1 MANKPKKIGNTEYKD
16 IQDKQYVTI
25 EGDAAAKTAQA
36 LTEQNIPFSGLDYGD
51 KTKFTVSAENLDKFK
66 SVAFDVSQ
74 EQTAAAPAK
83 EEPTAT
89 PTKEEQTAAQQQK
102 PQRDDIIGNTEYK
115 SIPDKQYF
123 TLRTPTAEKVA
134 KALDEAGIKFSGR
147 VDGEETKLT
156 ISAADVDKYKTIAY
170 DTVFV
175 DKSAKEKPAQQKSEI
190 IGNAEYKD
198 IPDKQYAKVSPEKA
212 QSMAKVFE
220 EKGVPFSAL
229 IKGDKATITLSGKDM
244 QQFKAAL
251 SEPEKAEKKSI
262 MGQLKDNKAKTSQ
275 QQNQHMDKT
284 KSKGAER

>member
-1 MANKPKKIGNTEYKD
+1 MANKPNKIGNTEYKD
-16 IQDKQYVTI
+16 IPDKKYITV

-36 LTEQNIPFSGLDYGD
+36 LTEQNVPFSGLDYGGS
-51 KTKFTVSAENLDKFK
+51 TKFTVSADNLDKFK
-66 SVAFDVSQ
+66 AIAFDVSQ
-74 EQTAAAPAK
+74 EQTAAAPVK
-83 EEPTAT
+83 EEKTA
-89 PTKEEQTAAQQQK
+89 EQQQK
-102 PQRDDIIGNTEYK
+102 PQREDIIGNTEYK

-147 VDGEETKLT
+147 VDGKETKLT
-156 ISAADVDKYKTIAY
+156 ISAADVGKYKTIAY

>member
-1 MANKPKKIGNTEYKD
+1 MANKPNKIGNTEYKD
-16 IQDKQYVTI
+16 IPDKKYITV

-66 SVAFDVSQ
+66 AIAFDVSQ
-74 EQTAAAPAK
+74 EQVAAAPAK
-83 EEPTAT
+83 EEKTA
-89 PTKEEQTAAQQQK
+89 EQQQK

>member
-1 MANKPKKIGNTEYKD
+1 MANKPNKIGNTEYKD

-51 KTKFTVSAENLDKFK
+51 STKFTVSAENLDKFK

-74 EQTAAAPAK
+74 EQVAADPAK
-83 EEPTAT
+83 EEKTA
-89 PTKEEQTAAQQQK
+89 EQQQK
-102 PQRDDIIGNTEYK
+102 PQREDIIGNTEYK

-123 TLRTPTAEKVA
+123 ALRTSTAEKVA

-147 VDGEETKLT
+147 VDGKETKLT

-198 IPDKQYAKVSPEKA
+198 IPDKQYAKVSTEKA

-220 EKGVPFSAL
+220 EKGVPFSGI

-244 QQFKAAL
+244 QQFRAAL
-251 SEPEKAEKKSI
+251 AEPEKAEKKSI

-275 QQNQHMDKT
+275 QQSHHKAKVT
-284 KSKGAER
+284 SKGAER

>member
-1 MANKPKKIGNTEYKD
+1 MANKPNKIGNTEYKD

-51 KTKFTVSAENLDKFK
+51 STKFTVSADNLDKFK

-74 EQTAAAPAK
+74 EQVAATPAK
-83 EEPTAT
+83 EER
-89 PTKEEQTAAQQQK
+89 TAAQLQK

-147 VDGEETKLT
+147 VDGKETKLT

-198 IPDKQYAKVSPEKA
+198 IPDKQYAKVSAEKA

-220 EKGVPFSAL
+220 EKGVPFSGI

-244 QQFKAAL
+244 QQFRAAL
-251 SEPEKAEKKSI
+251 AEPEKKSI
-262 MGQLKDNKAKTSQ
+262 MGQLSANKAKAAQ
-275 QQNQHMDKT
+275 QERPKAQEH
-284 KSKGAER
+284 SKQKGDER

>member
-1 MANKPKKIGNTEYKD
+1 MANKPNKIGNAEYKD
-16 IQDKQYVTI
+16 IPDKKYITV

-36 LTEQNIPFSGLDYGD
+36 LTEQNIPFSGLDYGGS
-51 KTKFTVSAENLDKFK
+51 TKFTVSADNLDKFK

-83 EEPTAT
+83 EEKTA
-89 PTKEEQTAAQQQK
+89 EQQQK

-147 VDGEETKLT
+147 VDGKETKLT

-198 IPDKQYAKVSPEKA
+198 IPDKQHAHVSAEKA
-212 QSMAKVFE
+212 QSFAKIFE
-220 EKGVPFSAL
+220 QMGVPFSAM

-244 QQFKAAL
+244 QQFRAAL
-251 SEPEKAEKKSI
+251 AEPEKKSI
-262 MGQLKDNKAKTSQ
+262 MGQLSANKAKAAQ
-275 QQNQHMDKT
+275 QERPKAQEHSKQ
-284 KSKGAER
+284 KGAER

>member
-1 MANKPKKIGNTEYKD
+1 MANKPNKIGNTEYKD
-16 IQDKQYVTI
+16 IPDKKYITV

-74 EQTAAAPAK
+74 EQVAAAPAK
-83 EEPTAT
+83 EEKTA
-89 PTKEEQTAAQQQK
+89 EQQQK

-123 TLRTPTAEKVA
+123 MLRTPTAEKVA
-134 KALDEAGIKFSGR
+134 QALDEAGIKFSGR
-147 VDGEETKLT
+147 VDGKETKLT

-198 IPDKQYAKVSPEKA
+198 IPDKQYAKVSTEKA

-220 EKGVPFSAL
+220 EKGVPFSAM

-244 QQFKAAL
+244 QQFRAAL
-251 SEPEKAEKKSI
+251 DVPEKKSI
-262 MGQLKDNKAKTSQ
+262 LGQLKENKTKTSQ
-275 QQNQHMDKT
+275 QNHHKVQI
-284 KSKGAER
+284 KSKGEER

>member
-1 MANKPKKIGNTEYKD
+1 MANKPNKIGNTEYKD
-16 IQDKQYVTI
+16 IPDKKYITV

-36 LTEQNIPFSGLDYGD
+36 LTEQNIPFSGLDYGGS
-51 KTKFTVSAENLDKFK
+51 TKFTVSAENLDKFK

-74 EQTAAAPAK
+74 EQVAAAPAK
-83 EEPTAT
+83 EEKTA
-89 PTKEEQTAAQQQK
+89 EQQQK

-244 QQFKAAL
+244 QQFRAAL
-251 SEPEKAEKKSI
+251 AEPEKAEKKSI

>member
-1 MANKPKKIGNTEYKD
+1 MANKPNKIGNTEYKD
-16 IQDKQYVTI
+16 IPDKKYITV

-74 EQTAAAPAK
+74 EQVAAAPAK
-83 EEPTAT
+83 EEKTA
-89 PTKEEQTAAQQQK
+89 EQQQK

-123 TLRTPTAEKVA
+123 TLRTSTAEKVD

-147 VDGEETKLT
+147 VDGQETKLT
-156 ISAADVDKYKTIAY
+156 ISAADVDKYKTIVY
-170 DTVFV
+170 DVVFM

-198 IPDKQYAKVSPEKA
+198 IPDKQYAKVSAEKA
-212 QSMAKVFE
+212 QSFAKIFE
-220 EKGVPFSAL
+220 KMDVPFSAM

-244 QQFKAAL
+244 EQFRAAL
-251 SEPEKAEKKSI
+251 DAPEKKSI
-262 MGQLKDNKAKTSQ
+262 LGQLKENKAKTSQ
-275 QQNQHMDKT
+275 QSHHKVQV
-284 KSKGAER
+284 KSKGEER

>member
-1 MANKPKKIGNTEYKD
+1 MANKPNKIGNTEYKD

-36 LTEQNIPFSGLDYGD
+36 LTEQNIPFSGLDYGGS
-51 KTKFTVSAENLDKFK
+51 TKFTVSAENLDKFK

-74 EQTAAAPAK
+74 EQVAAAPAK
-83 EEPTAT
+83 EE
-89 PTKEEQTAAQQQK
+89 QTAEK

-147 VDGEETKLT
+147 VDGKETKLT

-175 DKSAKEKPAQQKSEI
+175 DKSAKEKPTQQKSEI
-190 IGNAEYKD
+190 IGNVEYKD
-198 IPDKQYAKVSPEKA
+198 IPDKQYAKVSTEKA

-220 EKGVPFSAL
+220 EKGVPFSGM

-244 QQFKAAL
+244 QQFRAAL
-251 SEPEKAEKKSI
+251 AEPEKAEKKSI

-275 QQNQHMDKT
+275 QQNQHKDKT

>member
-1 MANKPKKIGNTEYKD
+1 MANKPNKIGNTEYKD

-66 SVAFDVSQ
+66 AIAFDVSQ
-74 EQTAAAPAK
+74 EQVAAAPAK
-83 EEPTAT
+83 EEKTA
-89 PTKEEQTAAQQQK
+89 EQQQK

-147 VDGEETKLT
+147 VDGKETKLT

-198 IPDKQYAKVSPEKA
+198 IPDKQYAKVSTEKA

-220 EKGVPFSAL
+220 EKGVPFSAM

-244 QQFKAAL
+244 QQFRAAL
-251 SEPEKAEKKSI
+251 AEPEKKSI
-262 MGQLKDNKAKTSQ
+262 MGQLSANKAKAAQ
-275 QQNQHMDKT
+275 QERPKAQEHSKQ
-284 KSKGAER
+284 KGAER

>member
-1 MANKPKKIGNTEYKD
+1 MANKPNKIGNTEYKD
-16 IQDKQYVTI
+16 IQDKQYVTV
-25 EGDAAAKTAQA
+25 EGDAAAKTALA
-36 LTEQNIPFSGLDYGD
+36 LTEQNIPFSGLDYGSS
-51 KTKFTVSAENLDKFK
+51 TKFTVSADNLDKFK
-66 SVAFDVSQ
+66 AIAFDVSQ

-83 EEPTAT
+83 EEKTV
-89 PTKEEQTAAQQQK
+89 AQQQK

-147 VDGEETKLT
+147 VDGKETKLT

-198 IPDKQYAKVSPEKA
+198 IPDKQYAKVSTEKA

-220 EKGVPFSAL
+220 EKGVPFSAM
-229 IKGDKATITLSGKDM
+229 IKGDKATITLSDKDM
-244 QQFKAAL
+244 QQFRAAL
-251 SEPEKAEKKSI
+251 AEPEKKSI
-262 MGQLKDNKAKTSQ
+262 MGQLSANKAKAAQ
-275 QQNQHMDKT
+275 QERPKAHEHSKQ
-284 KSKGAER
+284 KGAER

>member
-1 MANKPKKIGNTEYKD
+1 MANKPNKIGNTEYKD
-16 IQDKQYVTI
+16 IPDKKYITV

-36 LTEQNIPFSGLDYGD
+36 LTEQNIPFSGLDYGGS
-51 KTKFTVSAENLDKFK
+51 TKFTVSAEDLDKFK
-66 SVAFDVSQ
+66 AIAFDVSQ
-74 EQTAAAPAK
+74 EQVAAAPAK
-83 EEPTAT
+83 EE
-89 PTKEEQTAAQQQK
+89 QTAEK

-123 TLRTPTAEKVA
+123 TLWTSTAKKVA
-134 KALDEAGIKFSGR
+134 DALDKAGIKFSGKI
-147 VDGEETKLT
+147 ESPEKTTMT
-156 ISAADVDKYKTIAY
+156 ISAADVDKYKAIAY

-198 IPDKQYAKVSPEKA
+198 IPDKQYAKVSTEKA

-220 EKGVPFSAL
+220 EKGVPFSGI
-229 IKGDKATITLSGKDM
+229 IKGDKATITLSDKDM
-244 QQFKAAL
+244 QQFRAAL
-251 SEPEKAEKKSI
+251 AEPEKAEKKSI

-275 QQNQHMDKT
+275 QQNQHKDKT

>member
-1 MANKPKKIGNTEYKD
+1 MANKPNKIGNTEYKD
-16 IQDKQYVTI
+16 IPDKKYITV

-51 KTKFTVSAENLDKFK
+51 STKFTVSADNLDKFK

-74 EQTAAAPAK
+74 EQVAAAPAK
-83 EEPTAT
+83 ED
-89 PTKEEQTAAQQQK
+89 QTAEK

-147 VDGEETKLT
+147 VDGKETKLT
-156 ISAADVDKYKTIAY
+156 ISAPDVDKYKTIAY

-175 DKSAKEKPAQQKSEI
+175 DKSAKEKPSQQKSEI

-198 IPDKQYAKVSPEKA
+198 IPDKQYAKVSTEKA

-220 EKGVPFSAL
+220 EKGVPFSGI

-244 QQFKAAL
+244 QQFRAAL
-251 SEPEKAEKKSI
+251 AEPEKKSI
-262 MGQLKDNKAKTSQ
+262 MGQLSANKAKAAKQERPKAQEHSKQ
-275 QQNQHMDKT
+275 
-284 KSKGAER
+284 KGAER

>member
-1 MANKPKKIGNTEYKD
+1 MAKNYEKIGNTEYKD
-16 IQDKQYVTI
+16 IQDKQYITL
-25 EGDAAAKTAQA
+25 DADVAAKTAQA
-36 LTEQNIPFSGLDYGD
+36 LTEQNIPFSGLDYGGS
-51 KTKFTVSAENLDKFK
+51 TKFTVSAENLDKFK

-74 EQTAAAPAK
+74 EQVAAAPAK
-83 EEPTAT
+83 EE
-89 PTKEEQTAAQQQK
+89 QTAEK

-147 VDGEETKLT
+147 VDGKETKLT

-175 DKSAKEKPAQQKSEI
+175 DKSAKEKPTQQKSEI
-190 IGNAEYKD
+190 IGNVEYKD
-198 IPDKQYAKVSPEKA
+198 IPDKQYAKVSTEKA

-220 EKGVPFSAL
+220 EKGVPFSGM

-244 QQFKAAL
+244 QQFRAAL
-251 SEPEKAEKKSI
+251 AEPEKAEKKSI

-275 QQNQHMDKT
+275 QQNQHKDKT

>member
-1 MANKPKKIGNTEYKD
+1 MANKPNKIGNTEYKD
-16 IQDKQYVTI
+16 IPDKKYITV

-66 SVAFDVSQ
+66 AIAFDVSQ
-74 EQTAAAPAK
+74 EQVAAAPAK
-83 EEPTAT
+83 EERTTA
-89 PTKEEQTAAQQQK
+89 QQK

-123 TLRTPTAEKVA
+123 TLRTSTAEKVA

-147 VDGEETKLT
+147 VDGKETKLT

-198 IPDKQYAKVSPEKA
+198 IPDKQYAKVSTEKA

-220 EKGVPFSAL
+220 EKGVPFSAM

-244 QQFKAAL
+244 QQFRAAL
-251 SEPEKAEKKSI
+251 AEPEKKLI
-262 MGQLKDNKAKTSQ
+262 MGQLSANKAKAAQ
-275 QQNQHMDKT
+275 QERPKAQEHSKQ
-284 KSKGAER
+284 KGAER

>member
-1 MANKPKKIGNTEYKD
+1 MANKPNKIGNTEYKD

-36 LTEQNIPFSGLDYGD
+36 LTEQNIPFSGLDYGGS
-51 KTKFTVSAENLDKFK
+51 TKFTVSADNLDKFK

-74 EQTAAAPAK
+74 EQVAAAPAK
-83 EEPTAT
+83 EEKTA
-89 PTKEEQTAAQQQK
+89 EQQQK

-147 VDGEETKLT
+147 VDGKETKLT

-198 IPDKQYAKVSPEKA
+198 IPDKQYAKVSAEKA
-212 QSMAKVFE
+212 QSFAKIFE
-220 EKGVPFSAL
+220 QMGVPFSGM

-244 QQFKAAL
+244 QQFRAAL
-251 SEPEKAEKKSI
+251 AEPEKKSI
-262 MGQLKDNKAKTSQ
+262 MGQLSANKAKAAQ
-275 QQNQHMDKT
+275 QERPKAQEHSKQ
-284 KSKGAER
+284 KGAER

>member
-1 MANKPKKIGNTEYKD
+1 MANKPNKIGNTEYKD
-16 IQDKQYVTI
+16 IPDKKYITV

-51 KTKFTVSAENLDKFK
+51 STKFTVSADNLDKFK

-74 EQTAAAPAK
+74 EQVAAAPAK
-83 EEPTAT
+83 ED
-89 PTKEEQTAAQQQK
+89 QTAEK

-147 VDGEETKLT
+147 VDGKETKLT
-156 ISAADVDKYKTIAY
+156 ISAPDVDKYKTIAY

-175 DKSAKEKPAQQKSEI
+175 DKSAKEKPSQQKSEI

-198 IPDKQYAKVSPEKA
+198 IPDKQYAKVSTEKA

-220 EKGVPFSAL
+220 EKGVPFSGI

-244 QQFKAAL
+244 QQFRAAL
-251 SEPEKAEKKSI
+251 AEPEKAEKKSI
-262 MGQLKDNKAKTSQ
+262 MGQLKGNKAKTSQ
-275 QQNQHMDKT
+275 QQSHHKA
-284 KSKGAER
+284 KVKAKGAER

>member
-1 MANKPKKIGNTEYKD
+1 MANKPNKIGNTEYKD
-16 IQDKQYVTI
+16 IPDKKYITV

-36 LTEQNIPFSGLDYGD
+36 LTEQNIPFSGLDYGGS
-51 KTKFTVSAENLDKFK
+51 TKFTVSADNLDKFK

-74 EQTAAAPAK
+74 EQVAAAPAK
-83 EEPTAT
+83 EEKTA
-89 PTKEEQTAAQQQK
+89 EQQQK

-147 VDGEETKLT
+147 VDGKETKLT

-175 DKSAKEKPAQQKSEI
+175 DKSAKEKPTQQKSEI
-190 IGNAEYKD
+190 IGNAEYKG
-198 IPDKQYAKVSPEKA
+198 IPDKQHAHVSAEKA
-212 QSMAKVFE
+212 QSFAKIFE
-220 EKGVPFSAL
+220 QMGVPFSAM

-244 QQFKAAL
+244 QQFRAAL
-251 SEPEKAEKKSI
+251 AEPEKKSI
-262 MGQLKDNKAKTSQ
+262 MGQLSANKAKAAQ
-275 QQNQHMDKT
+275 QERPKAQEH
-284 KSKGAER
+284 SKQKAYK

>member
-1 MANKPKKIGNTEYKD
+1 MANKPNKIGNTEYKD

-51 KTKFTVSAENLDKFK
+51 STKFTVSAENLDKFK

-74 EQTAAAPAK
+74 EQVAAAPAK
-83 EEPTAT
+83 EEKTA
-89 PTKEEQTAAQQQK
+89 EQQQK

-147 VDGEETKLT
+147 VDGKETKLT

-175 DKSAKEKPAQQKSEI
+175 DKSAKEKPAQQF
-190 IGNAEYKD
+190 IGNTEYKG
-198 IPDKQYAKVSPEKA
+198 IPDKQHAHVSAEKA
-212 QSMAKVFE
+212 QSFAKIFE
-220 EKGVPFSAL
+220 QMGVPFSG
-229 IKGDKATITLSGKDM
+229 IINGDKATITLSSKDM
-244 QQFKAAL
+244 QQFRAAL
-251 SEPEKAEKKSI
+251 AEPEKAEKKSI
-262 MGQLKDNKAKTSQ
+262 MGQLKGNKAKTSQ
-275 QQNQHMDKT
+275 QQSHHKA
-284 KSKGAER
+284 KVKAKGAER

>member
-1 MANKPKKIGNTEYKD
+1 MANKPNKIGNTEYKD
-16 IQDKQYVTI
+16 IPDKKYITV

-74 EQTAAAPAK
+74 EQVAAAPAK
-83 EEPTAT
+83 EEKTA
-89 PTKEEQTAAQQQK
+89 EQQQK

-147 VDGEETKLT
+147 VDGKETKLT

-198 IPDKQYAKVSPEKA
+198 IPDKQYAKVSTEKA

-220 EKGVPFSAL
+220 EKGVPFSAM

-244 QQFKAAL
+244 QQFRAAL
-251 SEPEKAEKKSI
+251 AEPEKKSI
-262 MGQLKDNKAKTSQ
+262 MGQLSANKAKAAQ
-275 QQNQHMDKT
+275 QERPKAQEHSKQ
-284 KSKGAER
+284 KGAER

>member
-1 MANKPKKIGNTEYKD
+1 MANKPNKIGNTEYKD

-74 EQTAAAPAK
+74 EQVAAAPAK
-83 EEPTAT
+83 EEKTA
-89 PTKEEQTAAQQQK
+89 EQQQK

-147 VDGEETKLT
+147 VDGKETKLT

-198 IPDKQYAKVSPEKA
+198 IPDKQYAKVSTEKA

-220 EKGVPFSAL
+220 EKGVPFSAM

-244 QQFKAAL
+244 QQFRAAL
-251 SEPEKAEKKSI
+251 AEPEKKSI
-262 MGQLKDNKAKTSQ
+262 MGQLSANKAKAAQ
-275 QQNQHMDKT
+275 QERPKAQEHSKQ
-284 KSKGAER
+284 KGAER

>member
-1 MANKPKKIGNTEYKD
+1 MAKNYEKIGNTEYKD
-16 IQDKQYVTI
+16 IQDKQYITL
-25 EGDAAAKTAQA
+25 DADVAAKTAQA

-51 KTKFTVSAENLDKFK
+51 STKFTVSADNLDKFK
-66 SVAFDVSQ
+66 AIAFEVSQ
-74 EQTAAAPAK
+74 EQTAATPA
-83 EEPTAT
+83 
-89 PTKEEQTAAQQQK
+89 KEEQTAEK

>member
-1 MANKPKKIGNTEYKD
+1 MANKPNKIGNTEYKD
-16 IQDKQYVTI
+16 IPDKKYITI

-36 LTEQNIPFSGLDYGD
+36 LTEQNIPFSGLDYGGS
-51 KTKFTVSAENLDKFK
+51 TKFTVSAENLDKFK

-74 EQTAAAPAK
+74 EQVAAATPAK
-83 EEPTAT
+83 EEKTA
-89 PTKEEQTAAQQQK
+89 EQQQK
-102 PQRDDIIGNTEYK
+102 PQREDIIGNTEYK

-134 KALDEAGIKFSGR
+134 KALDEAGIKFSGKI
-147 VDGEETKLT
+147 ESAEKTTMT

-175 DKSAKEKPAQQKSEI
+175 DKSAKEKPTQQKSEI

-198 IPDKQYAKVSPEKA
+198 IPDKQYAKVSAEKA

-220 EKGVPFSAL
+220 EKGVPFSAM

-244 QQFKAAL
+244 QQFRAAL
-251 SEPEKAEKKSI
+251 AEPEKKSI
-262 MGQLKDNKAKTSQ
+262 MGQLSANKAKAAQ
-275 QQNQHMDKT
+275 QERPKAQEH
-284 KSKGAER
+284 SKQKGDER

>member
-1 MANKPKKIGNTEYKD
+1 MANKPNKIGNTEYKD
-16 IQDKQYVTI
+16 IPDKKYITV

-36 LTEQNIPFSGLDYGD
+36 LTEQNIPFSGLDYGGS
-51 KTKFTVSAENLDKFK
+51 TKFTVSADNLDKFK

-74 EQTAAAPAK
+74 EQVAAAPAK
-83 EEPTAT
+83 EE
-89 PTKEEQTAAQQQK
+89 QTSEK

-147 VDGEETKLT
+147 VDGKETKLT

-175 DKSAKEKPAQQKSEI
+175 DKSAKEKPTQQKSEI
-190 IGNAEYKD
+190 IGNAEYKG
-198 IPDKQYAKVSPEKA
+198 IPDKQHAHVSAEKA
-212 QSMAKVFE
+212 QSFAKIFE
-220 EKGVPFSAL
+220 QMGVPFSAM

-244 QQFKAAL
+244 QQFRAAL
-251 SEPEKAEKKSI
+251 AEPEKKSI
-262 MGQLKDNKAKTSQ
+262 MGQLSANKAKAAQ
-275 QQNQHMDKT
+275 QERPKAQEH
-284 KSKGAER
+284 SKQKAYK